1 MLNLKL
7 FAETFHD
14 LCDGLTMINNLFAI
28 HLVPTLLAML
38 VVDVFGMYNIFRFFS
53 SSTGDTV
60 SNTIILYYILMH
72 FILRVFIAYIGST
85 TTSEPEILIEMMAK
99 LINKLNFNH
108 PSRFVLYNYMKQF
121 QTRNFKLQTLF
132 LTINWNILLGVRFY

>member
-14 LCDGLTMINNLFAI
+14 LCDGLRMINNLFAI

-38 VVDVFGMYNIFRFFS
+38 VVDVFGIYSIFRFFS
-53 SSTGDTV
+53 SSSGDVV
-60 SNTIILYYILMH
+60 SNIIILYYILMH
-72 FILRVFIAYIGST
+72 FILRAFIAHIGCT
-85 TTSEPEILIEMMAK
+85 TTSEPEMLIEMMAK
-99 LINKLNFNH
+99 LINKLSSNH
-108 PSRFVLYNYMKQF
+108 PTRFLLYNYMKQF

-132 LTINWNILLGVRFY
+132 LTINWNMLLGVRFN